1 MFDKLLKPVLP
12 KKVKEFWEKNF
23 LFFIFL
29 LIVTLLATSAS
40 LSFPIL
46 LRYIIDGIQK
56 RLESKLIL
64 RYLIL
69 LFSFGLLRSFLT
81 SILPFLRGRIN
92 EKFGYQMRN
101 WLYGS
106 LLKKG
111 QSFLNKFPSG
121 DVIERLSEDLND
133 YQWFSCSG
141 IFRPFEG
148 IFTITIALIILLKMN
163 ALLTVIALIPILL
176 AFFVWYKLGPTFT
189 KTYFAWREKISLTYN
204 FFQST
209 FFGIKIVKS
218 YLMAERLIKKLNE
231 LLKERIAQAVKVAKL
246 EAQLGIFYTAIA
258 ESSILIIFLLGGYLV
273 IKEKITIG
281 QFVAFNSYI
290 LMLLTPMF
298 DISNFF
304 IAGRRAVACEERI
317 LNLERFPP
325 DIEDKKEAKEIKDFS
340 EIILE
345 NINFSYNNEPIL
357 DNINLVIKKGEKIG
371 IAGTVGSGKTTFIKI
386 LLKLLKPNKGKIW
399 VKENN
404 NIYDY
409 EDLKSGS
416 LRKLFS
422 YVPQDSFIFSD
433 TIYNNLSLGKDL
445 KPEELDYFIKLV
457 NFEEEL
463 KEMRDGI
470 KELVGERGT
479 GLSGGQKQKLSL
491 LRALLEKRPIL
502 ILDDATSNLDSETE
516 LKIINRIINE
526 FKDLTI
532 IIVSHRL
539 STFANCEKIYVFDN
553 GKIVEEG
560 KHEELL
566 LKEGVYYQLYK
577 KQLLKEEIAKI

>member
-12 KKVKEFWEKNF
+12 KKVKEFWKKNLL
-23 LFFIFL
+23 LFIGL
-29 LIVTLLATSAS
+29 LIVTLLATGFS

-69 LFSFGLLRSFLT
+69 LFSFGLLRSILT
-81 SILPFLRGRIN
+81 SILPFLRGRMN

-101 WLYGS
+101 WLYDS

-121 DVIERLSEDLND
+121 DVMERLSEDLQD

-163 ALLTVIALIPILL
+163 TLLTILALIPVFL
-176 AFFVWYKLGPTFT
+176 AFFVWYKLGPSFT
-189 KTYFAWREKISLTYN
+189 KAYFSWREKISLTYN
-204 FFQST
+204 FFQSV
-209 FFGIKIVKS
+209 FFGIRIVKS
-218 YLMAERLIKKLNE
+218 YLMAERLIKKLSE
-231 LLKERIAQAVKVAKL
+231 LLKERISSAVKVAKL
-246 EAQLGIFYTAIA
+246 EAQLGIFYNAIA
-258 ESSILIIFLLGGYLV
+258 QSSILIIFILGGYLV
-273 IKEKITIG
+273 INNKLTIG

-290 LMLLTPMF
+290 LMLFTPMF

-317 LNLERFPP
+317 LNLESFPP
-325 DIEDKKEAKEIKDFS
+325 DIEDKEGAKEIKDFS

-345 NINFSYNNEPIL
+345 NVSFSYNGDEALN
-357 DNINLVIKKGEKIG
+357 NINLVIKKGEKIG
-371 IAGTVGSGKTTFIKI
+371 IAGTVGSGKTTVIKI
-386 LLKLLKPNKGKIW
+386 LLKLLKPKKGKIYL
-399 VKENN
+399 KEDNR
-404 NIYDY
+404 IYDY
-409 EDLKSGS
+409 EDLKSETI
-416 LRKLFS
+416 RKLFA
-422 YVPQDSFIFSD
+422 YVPQDSFVFSD
-433 TIYNNLSLGKDL
+433 TIYNNISLGKEL
-445 KPEELDYFIKLV
+445 KKEEIDYFIKLV
-457 NFEEEL
+457 NFEKEL
-463 KEMRDGI
+463 NEMKNGI
-470 KELVGERGT
+470 NELVGEKGT
-479 GLSGGQKQKLSL
+479 GLSGGQRQKLSL
-491 LRALLEKRPIL
+491 LRALIEKKPIL

-516 LKIINRIINE
+516 LKIINNIINE

-532 IIVSHRL
+532 IIISHRL
-539 STFANCEKIYVFDN
+539 STLANCEKIYVFDN

-566 LKEGVYYQLYK
+566 LREGIYYQLYK
-577 KQLLKEEIAKI
+577 KQLLKEEISKI

>member
-12 KKVKEFWEKNF
+12 KKVKEFWRKNF
-23 LFFIFL
+23 LLFIFL
-29 LIVTLLATSAS
+29 LIITLLATSFS

-56 RLESKLIL
+56 KLETKLIL

-69 LFSFGLLRSFLT
+69 LFSFGLFRSILT
-81 SILPFLRGRIN
+81 SILPFLRGKIN
-92 EKFGYQMRN
+92 EKFGYQIRN

-121 DVIERLSEDLND
+121 DIIERFSEDLQD

-163 ALLTVIALIPILL
+163 TLLTIIALIPIFL
-176 AFFVWYKLGPTFT
+176 AFFVWYKLGPIFS
-189 KTYFAWREKISLTYN
+189 KVYFSWREKISLTYN
-204 FFQST
+204 FFQSV
-209 FFGIKIVKS
+209 FFGIRIVKS
-218 YLMAERLIKKLNE
+218 YLMAERLTEKLSE
-231 LLKERIAQAVKVAKL
+231 LLKTRIKEAVRVSKL
-246 EAQLGIFYTAIA
+246 EAQLQIFYLAIA
-258 ESSILIIFLLGGYLV
+258 ESSILIIFLVGGYLV
-273 IKEKITIG
+273 MKERLTIG
-281 QFVAFNSYI
+281 QFVAFNTYI

-304 IAGRRAVACEERI
+304 IAGKRAVTNEERI
-317 LNLERFPP
+317 LNLESFPL
-325 DIEDKKEAKEIKDFS
+325 DIEDKKEAKAIKDFS

-345 NINFSYNNEPIL
+345 NVSFAYNSEKVL
-357 DNINLVIKKGEKIG
+357 ENINLIIKKGEKIG

-386 LLKLLKPNKGKIW
+386 LLKLLKPKEGRIYL
-399 VKENN
+399 KENN
-404 NIYDY
+404 KIYDY
-409 EDLKSGS
+409 EDLKSEGI
-416 LRKLFS
+416 RELFS

-433 TIYNNLSLGKDL
+433 TIYNNLLLGKEVKEAD
-445 KPEELDYFIKLV
+445 LDYFIKLV
-457 NFEEEL
+457 SFERELSEMKNGIEEV
-463 KEMRDGI
+463 
-470 KELVGERGT
+470 VGERGT

-491 LRALLEKRPIL
+491 LRALIEKRPIL

-516 LKIINRIINE
+516 LKIINEIINQ

-532 IIVSHRL
+532 IIISHRL
-539 STFANCEKIYVFDN
+539 STLSNCEKIYVFDN

-560 KHEELL
+560 RHEELL
-566 LKEGVYYQLYK
+566 LKEGTYYQLYR
-577 KQLLKEEIAKI
+577 KQLLKEEISKI

>member
-1 MFDKLLKPVLP
+1 MFNKLLKPVLP
-12 KKVKEFWEKNF
+12 KRVKEFWKKNF
-23 LFFIFL
+23 LLFIFL
-29 LIVTLLATSAS
+29 LIVTLLATGFS

-56 RLESKLIL
+56 KLESRQIL
-64 RYLIL
+64 KYLIL
-69 LFSFGLLRSFLT
+69 LFSFGLCRSILT
-81 SILPFLRGRIN
+81 SILPFLRGRMN

-101 WLYGS
+101 WLYSS

-121 DVIERLSEDLND
+121 DVIERLSEDLAD

-163 ALLTVIALIPILL
+163 TLLTIIALIPIFL

-189 KTYFAWREKISLTYN
+189 KAYFTWREKISLTYN
-204 FFQST
+204 FFQSV

-218 YLMAERLIKKLNE
+218 YLMAERLTKKLSQ
-231 LLKERIAQAVKVAKL
+231 LLKERIGQAVKVAKL
-246 EAQLGIFYTAIA
+246 ESQLGIFYTAIA

-304 IAGRRAVACEERI
+304 IAGRRAVACEERL
-317 LNLERFPP
+317 LNLENFPP

-340 EIILE
+340 EIILK
-345 NINFSYNNEPIL
+345 NVGFSYNSEEALN
-357 DNINLVIKKGEKIG
+357 NINLIIKKGEKIG

-386 LLKLLKPNKGKIW
+386 LLRLLKPKNGNIYL
-399 VKENN
+399 KENN
-404 NIYDY
+404 NVYDY
-409 EDLKSGS
+409 EDLKSETI
-416 LRKLFS
+416 RKLFS

-433 TIYNNLSLGKDL
+433 TIYNNLSLGKEL
-445 KPEELDYFIKLV
+445 KEELDYFIKLV
-457 NFEEEL
+457 GFDEEL
-463 KEMRDGI
+463 KEMKNGI

-491 LRALLEKRPIL
+491 LRALIEKRPIL

-516 LKIINRIINE
+516 LKIINKIINE

-532 IIVSHRL
+532 IIISHRL
-539 STFANCEKIYVFDN
+539 STLTNCEKIYVFDN

-566 LKEGVYYQLYK
+566 AKEGIYYQLYK

>member
-12 KKVKEFWEKNF
+12 KKVKEFWKKNF
-23 LFFIFL
+23 LLFISL
-29 LIVTLLATSAS
+29 LIVTLLATGFS

-56 RLESKLIL
+56 RLETKLIL

-69 LFSFGLLRSFLT
+69 LFSFGLFRSILT
-81 SILPFLRGRIN
+81 SILPFLRGRMN

-101 WLYGS
+101 WLYNS

-121 DVIERLSEDLND
+121 DVIERLSEDLQD
-133 YQWFSCSG
+133 YSWFSCSG

-163 ALLTVIALIPILL
+163 TFLTIIALIPIFL
-176 AFFVWYKLGPTFT
+176 AFFVWYKLGPIYT
-189 KTYFAWREKISLTYN
+189 KAYFSWREKISLTYN
-204 FFQST
+204 FFQSV

-218 YLMAERLIKKLNE
+218 YLMGERLTKKLSQ
-231 LLKERIAQAVKVAKL
+231 LLKERIAQAVKVTKL
-246 EAQLGIFYTAIA
+246 EAQLGTFYSAIA
-258 ESSILIIFLLGGYLV
+258 ESSILIIFLVGGYLV
-273 IKEKITIG
+273 MREKITIG

-317 LNLERFPP
+317 LNLETFPL

-345 NINFSYNNEPIL
+345 KVCFSYNGEKVL
-357 DNINLVIKKGEKIG
+357 DNINLIIRKEEKIG
-371 IAGTVGSGKTTFIKI
+371 IAGTVGSGKTTLIKI
-386 LLKLLKPNKGKIW
+386 LLKLLKPTSGKIYL
-399 VKENN
+399 KENN
-404 NIYDY
+404 KIYDY
-409 EDLKSGS
+409 EDLKSETI
-416 LRKLFS
+416 RKLFS
-422 YVPQDSFIFSD
+422 YAPQDSFIFSE
-433 TIYNNLSLGKDL
+433 TIYNNLLLGKEMEE
-445 KPEELDYFIKLV
+445 KELDYFIKLIT
-457 NFEEEL
+457 FEKEL
-463 KEMRDGI
+463 QEMKNGI
-470 KELVGERGT
+470 NELVGERGT

-491 LRALLEKRPIL
+491 LRALIEKRPIL

-516 LKIINRIINE
+516 LKIINKIINQ

-532 IIVSHRL
+532 IIISHRL
-539 STFANCEKIYVFDN
+539 STLANCEKIYVFDN

-566 LKEGVYYQLYK
+566 LKEGIYYQLYK

>member
-12 KKVKEFWEKNF
+12 KKVKEFWKKNF

-81 SILPFLRGRIN
+81 SILPFLRGGIN

-463 KEMRDGI
+463 KEMKDGI

-577 KQLLKEEIAKI
+577 KQLLKEEIA